1 MATRHVLI
9 KISGD
14 CIRQD
19 VFGWIKVIAKTSY
32 VVICVGGGAQINEA
46 FKKRGF
52 PVGKYGPLGRE
63 TTCPQEAQLAREVL
77 EANKILVQNILA
89 EEGISA
95 VVEIPVLNIGGVT
108 CHLNGDTYVLASYIG
123 FDQIYVVTLASRLK
137 KKAEE
142 FMNYPKIKVVPFPD
156 NNT

>member
-1 MATRHVLI
+1 MATKHVLI

-19 VFGWIKVIAKTSY
+19 VFEWIKKIAKTSY

-46 FKKRGF
+46 FKKHGF
-52 PVGKYGPLGRE
+52 AIGKYGPLGRE
-63 TTCPQEAQLAREVL
+63 TTCPEEAQLAREVL
-77 EANKILVQNILA
+77 MANKLHVQNILA

-95 VVEIPVLNIGGVT
+95 VVEIPVLDIGGVI

-137 KKAEE
+137 KKTEE
-142 FMNYPKIKVVPFPD
+142 FIKYPKIKVVPFPD
-156 NNT
+156 THT